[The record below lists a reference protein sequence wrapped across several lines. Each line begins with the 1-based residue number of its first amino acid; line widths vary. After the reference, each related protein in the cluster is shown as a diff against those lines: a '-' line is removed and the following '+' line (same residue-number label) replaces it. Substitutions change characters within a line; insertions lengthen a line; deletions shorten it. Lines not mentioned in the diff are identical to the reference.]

1 MLIQPTTADRSRDRS
16 SERGA
21 ALIMALMVSLV
32 LVFLGM
38 GLLLQTS
45 LGLQAAGTDR
55 WVTKAL
61 YAADAGAMMQIEMIQ
76 LGALGAAPGASGT
89 EVGTFILEDDPG
101 LQGMLKG
108 QFSVTISRLLRIAA
122 GDAGDRQWR
131 AVVLSRISNPSLPP
145 AQRSLAG
152 HRWAHGPDPRG
163 GGSRRFLLPVHGR
176 AVRTGETVLLTR
188 WSRGL
193 S

>member
-1 MLIQPTTADRSRDRS
+1 MLIQPTTADTNRDRS

-61 YAADAGAMMQIEMIQ
+61 YAADAGAMMQIQMIQ
-76 LGALGAAPGASGT
+76 LGALGAAPGATGT
-89 EVGTFILEDDPG
+89 QVGTFILEDDPG

-108 QFSVTISRLLRIAA
+108 QFSVTISNFCESQPATPVIANGVPSSFPEFQTRHFHLRSEA
-122 GDAGDRQWR
+122 
-131 AVVLSRISNPSLPP
+131 SRDI
-145 AQRSLAG
+145 
-152 HRWAHGPDPRG
+152 G
-163 GGSRRFLLPVHGR
+163 GLMG
-176 AVRTGETVLLTR
+176 LTR
-188 WSRGL
+188 AAVEADVSSFPFMEDQFVPVRL
-193 S
+193 CY

>member
-1 MLIQPTTADRSRDRS
+1 MRIEADTVNLTSQRS

-21 ALIMALMVSLV
+21 ALIMALMVSLI

-76 LGALGAAPGASGT
+76 LGAIGT
-89 EVGTFILEDDPG
+89 PDQFVLEDDPA

-108 QFSVTISRLLRIAA
+108 QFTVTISEFCESQPATPVIANGVPSSFPEFQTRHFHLRSEA
-122 GDAGDRQWR
+122 
-131 AVVLSRISNPSLPP
+131 
-145 AQRSLAG
+145 
-152 HRWAHGPDPRG
+152 
-163 GGSRRFLLPVHGR
+163 
-176 AVRTGETVLLTR
+176 
-188 WSRGL
+188 
-193 S
+193 

>member
-1 MLIQPTTADRSRDRS
+1 MLIKLTIADRSRDRS

-21 ALIMALMVSLV
+21 ALIMALLVSLV

-61 YAADAGAMMQIEMIQ
+61 YAADAGAMMQIQMIQ
-76 LGALGAAPGASGT
+76 LGALGAAPGATGT
-89 EVGTFILEDDPG
+89 QVGTFILEDDPG

-108 QFSVTISRLLRIAA
+108 QFSVTISNFCESQPATPVIANGVPSSFPEFQTRHFHLRSEA
-122 GDAGDRQWR
+122 
-131 AVVLSRISNPSLPP
+131 SRDI
-145 AQRSLAG
+145 
-152 HRWAHGPDPRG
+152 G
-163 GGSRRFLLPVHGR
+163 GLMG
-176 AVRTGETVLLTR
+176 LTR
-188 WSRGL
+188 AAVEADVSSFPFMEDQFVPVRL
-193 S
+193 CY